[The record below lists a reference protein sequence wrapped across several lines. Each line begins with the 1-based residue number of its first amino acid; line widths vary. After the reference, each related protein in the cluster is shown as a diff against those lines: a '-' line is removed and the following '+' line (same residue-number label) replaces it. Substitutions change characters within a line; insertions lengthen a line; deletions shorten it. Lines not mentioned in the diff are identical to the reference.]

1 MRRRRLSATLA
12 TLTLAAALGTTA
24 TAAAAPATTTDDPGP
39 VPVCAT
45 GYVCVHHDRGLVTLV
60 PEGRRH
66 TFDPP
71 VATTAVVNSTK
82 IPYCI
87 GGTYNTG
94 IGPGDVFQPPVAY
107 ATRTLT
113 PSPGGYCLTDG

>member
-24 TAAAAPATTTDDPGP
+24 TAAATPAADSPGAA
-39 VPVCAT
+39 PVCAT

-60 PEGRRH
+60 PEGSGH

-71 VATTAVVNSTK
+71 VPTTAVVNSTR

-94 IGPGDVFQPPVAY
+94 VGPGGTFEPPIAY

-113 PSPGGYCLTDG
+113 PSPGGVCLTDD